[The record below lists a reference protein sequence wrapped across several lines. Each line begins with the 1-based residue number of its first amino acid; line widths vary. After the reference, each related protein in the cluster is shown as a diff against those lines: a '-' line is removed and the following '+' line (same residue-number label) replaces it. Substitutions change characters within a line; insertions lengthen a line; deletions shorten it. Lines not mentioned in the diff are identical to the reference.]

1 MSTKS
6 PKQVG
11 TKLQKMI
18 SAWTKLRPAKQF
30 AGMTVEQFNEKVKP
44 SLDTRE
50 ELTTLRSQTTDSR
63 LNRHDADTASMEL
76 AQFVVSSVKGD
87 PEEGENS
94 GLYAEMGYTPKADR
108 RSGLT
113 RKGPTTPPVQ
123 TTTVK
128 YPSVIQSKG
137 RVFTRSGPLFFPGLP
152 RGKWGSVPNQSGM
165 D

>member
-63 LNRHDADTASMEL
+63 LNRHDADAASSEL
-76 AQFVVSSVKGD
+76 AQFVVNSVKGD

-113 RKGPTTPPVQ
+113 RKGPTTPPVAQ
-123 TTTVK
+123 NAVTK
-128 YPSVIQSKG
+128 
-137 RVFTRSGPLFFPGLP
+137 
-152 RGKWGSVPNQSGM
+152 
-165 D
+165 

>member
-128 YPSVIQSKG
+128 
-137 RVFTRSGPLFFPGLP
+137 
-152 RGKWGSVPNQSGM
+152 
-165 D
+165 

>member
-1 MSTKS
+1 MGSVAGGKEFLQGNVAGENINKQSNRTYINNMSTKS

-63 LNRHDADTASMEL
+63 LNHHDADAASSEL
-76 AQFVVSSVKGD
+76 AQFVVNSVKGD

-113 RKGPTTPPVQ
+113 RKGPTTPPVAQ
-123 TTTVK
+123 NAVTK
-128 YPSVIQSKG
+128 
-137 RVFTRSGPLFFPGLP
+137 
-152 RGKWGSVPNQSGM
+152 
-165 D
+165 

>member
-1 MSTKS
+1 
-6 PKQVG
+6 
-11 TKLQKMI
+11 
-18 SAWTKLRPAKQF
+18 
-30 AGMTVEQFNEKVKP
+30 MTVEQFNEKVKP

-128 YPSVIQSKG
+128 
-137 RVFTRSGPLFFPGLP
+137 
-152 RGKWGSVPNQSGM
+152 
-165 D
+165 